1 LLRATRGTQRVSPH
15 RRPTRVIAR
24 IALGS
29 ALLLTIDGAA
39 VALPAATLAAT
50 PPADSA
56 GPAVTTPTA
65 ALDAGTP
72 TVALRSPV
80 TAAAAA
86 AVTVTP
92 GTVTADAT
100 VVRGTTY
107 TEGSA
112 ILSYTGSWWTTWSSG
127 YLGGKARYAKYAGAS
142 VTARFSG
149 VGISWVGPTGPN
161 RGSARVYIDGRL
173 IKTVS
178 TYSRTFV
185 ARKNLFSYSWWTTG
199 AHTMKIVVAG
209 TRGHPIVTLDAVS
222 VRRRVT
228 VTSPSPTTSG
238 RTVTVGS
245 ISALKTAL
253 ADNSVGQ
260 IVVRNGVYRVSAA
273 GSQASN
279 SLWIGSRYASR
290 TRTVLVRAATR
301 GGVTFDGG
309 GGTFGCMSFEQGARY
324 QIWDGFNCGN
334 GRPNHTGAIVFGG
347 YPTLV
352 PAHHITMRHIRI
364 LSTVRGSATSISSGT
379 TDHAFYISDAR
390 GAGPHDLVFE
400 DISVDGRGGLATAFH
415 FFHSQ
420 SGSPNAS
427 SVTVRRLTVI
437 GTQQAILLW
446 DGTMRNIQ
454 FDHATITGALKFG
467 VRYESAGA
475 SGIRF
480 SYITTRSS
488 GSRGWYSSMGS
499 HPSGVT
505 LVGNSFG

>member
-1 LLRATRGTQRVSPH
+1 VSPN

-29 ALLLTIDGAA
+29 ALLLTLDGAA

-50 PPADSA
+50 APADTA
-56 GPAVTTPTA
+56 GPAVTNPTA
-65 ALDAGTP
+65 ALDQGTS

-92 GTVTADAT
+92 STVTADAT
-100 VVRGTTY
+100 TTVVRATTY
-107 TEGSA
+107 TEASS
-112 ILSYTGSWWTTWSSG
+112 ILSYTGSWANAWSSA
-127 YLGGKARYAKYAGAS
+127 YLGGRAKYSRTAGAS

-149 VGISWVGPTGPN
+149 VGISWIGPTGPT

-185 ARKNLFSYSWWTTG
+185 ARKVLFSYSWWTTA

-209 TRGHPIVTLDAVS
+209 TAGHPMVTLDAVS
-222 VRRRVT
+222 VRRRYT
-228 VTSPSPTTSG
+228 VTTPYPTTSG

-245 ISALKTAL
+245 ISALKSAL
-253 ADNSVGQ
+253 ADNTIGQ
-260 IVVRNGVYRVSAA
+260 IVVRNGTYRVSAA
-273 GSQASN
+273 ASQTTN
-279 SLWIGSRYASR
+279 SLWIGARYAGR
-290 TRTVLVRAATR
+290 TRTVLVRAATI

-309 GGTFGCMSFEQGARY
+309 GTSIFGCITFTAGARY
-324 QIWDGFNCGN
+324 QIWDGFNCAN
-334 GRPNHTGAIVFGG
+334 GRASQTGAIVFGG
-347 YPTLV
+347 YASLAP
-352 PAHHITMRHIRI
+352 PHHITMRHIKV
-364 LSTVRGSATSISSGT
+364 LSSVRGSSTSASAPT
-379 TDHAFYISDAR
+379 TDHAFYISWSKA
-390 GAGPHDLVFE
+390 AGPNHLAFE
-400 DISVDGRGGLATAFH
+400 NISVDGRGGLGSAFH
-415 FFHSQ
+415 FFHST
-420 SGSPNAS
+420 STSPNAS
-427 SVTVRRLTVI
+427 YVTVKGLTVV

-446 DGTMRNIQ
+446 DPTLRYIT
-454 FDHATITGALKFG
+454 FDHATVTDALRFG
-467 VRYESAGA
+467 VRYEATGA

-499 HPSGVT
+499 HPPGVT

>member
-1 LLRATRGTQRVSPH
+1 M
-15 RRPTRVIAR
+15 
-24 IALGS
+24 
-29 ALLLTIDGAA
+29 
-39 VALPAATLAAT
+39 
-50 PPADSA
+50 
-56 GPAVTTPTA
+56 TT
-65 ALDAGTP
+65 
-72 TVALRSPV
+72 
-80 TAAAAA
+80 
-86 AVTVTP
+86 
-92 GTVTADAT
+92 DAT
-100 VVRGTTY
+100 VVRATTY

-112 ILSYTGSWWTTWSSG
+112 ILSWTGTWSNAYSRL
-127 YLGGKARYAKYAGAS
+127 YLGGKAKYARAAGAS

-149 VGISWVGPTGPN
+149 VGVSWIGPTGPN
-161 RGSARVYIDGRL
+161 RGSARVYIDGKL

-185 ARKNLFSYSWWTTG
+185 ARKNLFSYSWWTTA
-199 AHTMKIVVAG
+199 AHTMKIVVVG
-209 TRGHPIVTLDAVS
+209 TKGHSVVTLDAVS

-228 VTSPSPTTSG
+228 VSSSPAPTTSG
-238 RTVTVGS
+238 RTVTVAS
-245 ISALKTAL
+245 IAALKSAL
-253 ADNSVGQ
+253 ADNSIGQ
-260 IVVRNGVYRVSAA
+260 IVVKNGTYRVSAS
-273 GSQASN
+273 GSQQSN
-279 SLWIGSRYASR
+279 SLWIGSKYAGR

-324 QIWDGFNCGN
+324 QIWDGFNCAN

-352 PAHHITMRHIRI
+352 PAHHITMRYIRI
-364 LSTVRGSATSISSGT
+364 LSSVRGSATSISSGT
-379 TDHAFYISDAR
+379 TDHAFYISDAK
-390 GAGPHDLVFE
+390 GTGPHDLVFE

-427 SVTVRRLTVI
+427 SVTVRRLTVT

-454 FDHATITGALKFG
+454 FDHATITGVLKYG

-480 SYITTRSS
+480 SYITTRNS
-488 GSRGWYSSMGS
+488 GSRGWYSSMGA
-499 HPSGVT
+499 HPAGVT